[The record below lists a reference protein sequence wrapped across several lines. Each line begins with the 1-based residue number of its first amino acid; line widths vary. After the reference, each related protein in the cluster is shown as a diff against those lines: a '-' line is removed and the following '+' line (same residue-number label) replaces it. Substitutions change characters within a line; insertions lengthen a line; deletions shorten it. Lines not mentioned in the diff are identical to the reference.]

1 MIKRND
7 LILVGILLL
16 LCLGVY
22 GFFQLNKEEGG
33 QVVVKVDG
41 VITDTYD
48 LSQDGEYT
56 IKGANGQINTFRIK
70 DEQVDMIDASCPDKL
85 CVNQHDIHYNHETI
99 VCLPN
104 LVVLEVISEEEND
117 IDVIAN

>member
-56 IKGANGQINTFRIK
+56 IKSANGQMNTFRIK

>member
-7 LILVGILLL
+7 LILIGILLL
-16 LCLGVY
+16 LCLGIY
-22 GFFQLNKEEGG
+22 GFFQLNKKEGG
-33 QVVVKVDG
+33 KVVVKVDG
-41 VITDTYD
+41 IITDTYD

-56 IKGANGQINTFRIK
+56 ITNSNGQINTFRIK

>member
-7 LILVGILLL
+7 LILIGILLL

-56 IKGANGQINTFRIK
+56 IEGANGQINTFRIK

-104 LVVLEVISEEEND
+104 MVVLEVISEEEND

>member
-1 MIKRND
+1 MVKRND
-7 LILVGILLL
+7 LILIGILLL

-41 VITDTYD
+41 IITDTYD

-56 IKGANGQINTFRIK
+56 VKGANGQMNTFRIK
-70 DEQVDMIDASCPDKL
+70 DEQVDMLDANCPDKL